1 MNFYSA
7 FNLLNSEFLESI
19 LMNFCSIIELLL
31 FLEHILK
38 CFDSS
43 FT

>member
-31 FLEHILK
+31 IIFGTHSEV
-38 CFDSS
+38 FR
-43 FT
+43 F